1 MHFTRRDVLKLGALT
16 GAAVTFPF
24 GHSALASHRDG
35 GSGGASPAF
44 TPYTRRLPIPQRL
57 LPVSSTAVRDTYAI
71 TMKAGTA
78 EILPGV
84 ATPIWGYNGHYPGPL
99 LRTRSRRQVVVQQ
112 TNALAVPTSIHTHGA
127 YVDGDSD
134 GHPSDKIAPGATKTY
149 TFGNDQN
156 ARTQW
161 YHDHADHITARNAY
175 RGLSGFYL
183 IDDDFDDA
191 LPLPKGEYDVPIV
204 IQDRRFNADGTLFYP
219 SDPAVAATD
228 AGFQGDVLV
237 ANGKAQPF
245 APVAARRYRFRFLNG
260 SNARPY
266 LLRLSNGRSFK
277 LIATEGGLL
286 EAPVTLKELPIWP
299 AERYEV
305 VMDFS
310 GLPVGSSVFL
320 DNGYGQG
327 SVARILRFDVVRTE
341 ADPSSVPAVLRPVA
355 AQADATH
362 IATTQAAAVLTR
374 TWKFGKSW
382 DGMYTIN
389 GKIYDE
395 LRIDAFPK
403 EGDTEIWEFDNGF
416 GWSHPV
422 HVHLLNFKILDRNG
436 NPPKTHER
444 GWKETVHLGPGE
456 KVRVLMQWPTVPIG
470 PTPGEFLTRYA
481 FHCHNLEH
489 EDHDMMTQFRVDA
502 PGTTAAP
509 APVPVQHR

>member
-1 MHFTRRDVLKLGALT
+1 MAPTRRDVLKLGALT
-16 GAAVTFPF
+16 GASVFFPA
-24 GHSALASHRDG
+24 GHAALASHRNG

-44 TPYTRRLPIPQRL
+44 TPYTRQLPIPQPKVPQL
-57 LPVSSTAVRDTYAI
+57 STETGDVYAI
-71 TMKAGTA
+71 TMKPGLA

-84 ATPIWGYNGHYPGPL
+84 QTPIWGYDGMYPGPL
-99 LRTRSRRQVVVQQ
+99 LRTRSQRQVVVHQ
-112 TNALAVPTSIHTHGA
+112 TNRLEVPTSIHTHGA

-149 TFGNDQN
+149 TFGNDEN

-175 RGLSGFYL
+175 RGLSGFYI
-183 IDDDFDDA
+183 IDDAFDDA
-191 LPLPKGEYDVPIV
+191 LPLPKGDYDVPIV
-204 IQDRRFNADGTLFYP
+204 VQDRRFNADGTLYYP

-228 AGFQGDVLV
+228 KGLEGDVLV

-266 LLRLSNGRSFK
+266 LLRLSNGQPFQ
-277 LIATEGGLL
+277 LIASEGGLL
-286 EAPVTLKELPIWP
+286 EAPVTLTQLPIWP

-305 VMDFS
+305 VIDF
-310 GLPVGSSVFL
+310 GALAIGTSVFL
-320 DNGYGQG
+320 DNGFGNG
-327 SVARILRFDVVRTE
+327 SVSRILRFDVVRAE
-341 ADPSSVPAVLRPVA
+341 NDPSSVPAVLRPA
-355 AQADATH
+355 ADQADATH
-362 IATTQAAAVLTR
+362 IATTEAAAVITR

-382 DGMYTIN
+382 DGLYTIN

-395 LRIDAFPK
+395 NRIDAFPR
-403 EGDTEIWEFDNGF
+403 EGTTEVWKFDNGF

-422 HVHLLNFKILDRNG
+422 HVHLVNFKILDRDG
-436 NPPKTHER
+436 RAPKAHER

-456 KVRVLMQWPTVPIG
+456 KVRVLMKWPKVPVG
-470 PTPGEFLTRYA
+470 PTPGKFLTRYA

-502 PGTTAAP
+502 P
-509 APVPVQHR
+509 